1 MDDKLNTQIEEM
13 EKEYYKTATPA
24 MLWEPVYKDYISRF
38 SHSYL
43 TGNDIYI
50 GKSLLSPDINVFKLS
65 KTISFL
71 KKYFSEHPLAPK

>member
-1 MDDKLNTQIEEM
+1 MDNKLTIEIEEM

-24 MLWEPVYKDYISRF
+24 MLWEPVYKDYINRF

-50 GKSLLSPDINVFKLS
+50 GQSLLSPDINIFKLS
-65 KTISFL
+65 KTIYFL
-71 KKYFSEHPLAPK
+71 KRHFSQHPLAPK